1 MESILENRFYGVYL
15 LCSENAEKRFK
26 GKCYIGFTVNPVRR
40 IRQHNRGVD
49 FGGARK
55 TNNRGPWTMVLIVHG
70 FPNNISALQV
80 TLKKFFNL
88 IYYDFW
94 DIYF

>member
-88 IYYDFW
+88 IYYDFS